1 MDGSGNVLLTGS
13 FRGTA
18 DFDPGSGTES
28 ITSLGSDDVFVVK
41 LNSSGQLV
49 WAKSVGGTGN
59 DQGAAVAVDDS
70 GNVYVA
76 GSFSGTADFDPDSGT
91 ANVSAVG
98 FEDGFVMK
106 LDADGAYQWAKQI
119 GGTGPEYARGIA
131 VDSSG
136 NVFTTGYFQGSVDFD
151 PGSATSTLASA
162 GGNDAF
168 LQKLD
173 SDGNYDWAI
182 RLGSAANDEGYS
194 VTTDISDNVLVHGIF
209 QGTVDFDPGAGADSR
224 TTTGSYAA
232 YILKLDSSGGFVWV
246 SVFVAGRSPVFS
258 SSRGKSIAV
267 DGSDNVYTTGYFEG
281 TADFD
286 PSAGSSN
293 LTSAGNWDVYVTK
306 LDSSGALQW
315 ARALGG
321 SMDDYGRSIA
331 VDGSGNVYTT
341 GEFNDSADFDPGPG
355 SLILSSPGGTDDH
368 DVFVSKLNSSGSF
381 VWAKS
386 FVGTDAG
393 CSPFDES
400 CDNYREDASGIGTD
414 SSGNV
419 YSSGYFSYPVDFDPG
434 TGTDTLSSAG
444 SSDVFLVKMSA
455 AGVTAAPPT
464 ISYSASTLSLST
476 SQTMTPLTPTVTGTV
491 STWSISP
498 PLPSG
503 LTLDPSTGIISGTPL
518 ASQAPTVHTITA
530 TNIAGSDS
538 VGLTLEVIAPP
549 TALSYP
555 VGAVELRV
563 NRAMSVLTPT
573 VTGIVTSWS
582 VSPALPTGVTLDPS
596 SGALSGTPTAPTLSG
611 SYTITAT
618 NSAGTATFSM
628 TFTFD
633 TTAPTVTVTRAGD
646 GTLADGDTDTVTFT
660 LSEATTDFTAADV
673 TVTGGT
679 LSGFAGSG
687 LVYTATFTP
696 TPDTTATASV
706 SVASATFTDGAG
718 NPNLASAA
726 LTFGVDTTTTTTTT
740 TTPPASTTSV
750 ASPPAA
756 APAAPVVALIE
767 MPSTG
772 VALAKRS
779 DGVEVRSEVTV
790 ESSDTAS
797 TITIR
802 NEDGSEITVIHEP
815 TLIRTNFTVY
825 RGTSLTI
832 SGDGYLPGT
841 DIDVWLNSSPTYLG
855 TTTTTADGT
864 FTFEVVIPGDFE
876 LGDHVLQVEGTVL
889 ADVEQATFIGLLVL
903 DRTVPELPATGRE
916 ASTSLPALLLAI
928 GLMLTIGVSRRRT
941 DTAHH

>member
-1 MDGSGNVLLTGS
+1 
-13 FRGTA
+13 
-18 DFDPGSGTES
+18 
-28 ITSLGSDDVFVVK
+28 
-41 LNSSGQLV
+41 
-49 WAKSVGGTGN
+49 
-59 DQGAAVAVDDS
+59 
-70 GNVYVA
+70 
-76 GSFSGTADFDPDSGT
+76 
-91 ANVSAVG
+91 
-98 FEDGFVMK
+98 
-106 LDADGAYQWAKQI
+106 
-119 GGTGPEYARGIA
+119 
-131 VDSSG
+131 
-136 NVFTTGYFQGSVDFD
+136 
-151 PGSATSTLASA
+151 
-162 GGNDAF
+162 
-168 LQKLD
+168 
-173 SDGNYDWAI
+173 
-182 RLGSAANDEGYS
+182 
-194 VTTDISDNVLVHGIF
+194 
-209 QGTVDFDPGAGADSR
+209 
-224 TTTGSYAA
+224 
-232 YILKLDSSGGFVWV
+232 
-246 SVFVAGRSPVFS
+246 
-258 SSRGKSIAV
+258 
-267 DGSDNVYTTGYFEG
+267 
-281 TADFD
+281 
-286 PSAGSSN
+286 
-293 LTSAGNWDVYVTK
+293 
-306 LDSSGALQW
+306 
-315 ARALGG
+315 
-321 SMDDYGRSIA
+321 
-331 VDGSGNVYTT
+331 
-341 GEFNDSADFDPGPG
+341 
-355 SLILSSPGGTDDH
+355 
-368 DVFVSKLNSSGSF
+368 
-381 VWAKS
+381 
-386 FVGTDAG
+386 
-393 CSPFDES
+393 
-400 CDNYREDASGIGTD
+400 
-414 SSGNV
+414 
-419 YSSGYFSYPVDFDPG
+419 
-434 TGTDTLSSAG
+434 
-444 SSDVFLVKMSA
+444 
-455 AGVTAAPPT
+455 
-464 ISYSASTLSLST
+464 
-476 SQTMTPLTPTVTGTV
+476 
-491 STWSISP
+491 
-498 PLPSG
+498 
-503 LTLDPSTGIISGTPL
+503 
-518 ASQAPTVHTITA
+518 
-530 TNIAGSDS
+530 
-538 VGLTLEVIAPP
+538 
-549 TALSYP
+549 
-555 VGAVELRV
+555 
-563 NRAMSVLTPT
+563 MSVLTPT

-596 SGALSGTPTAPTLSG
+596 SGELSGTPTAPTLSG

-633 TTAPTVTVTRAGD
+633 TTAPTITVTRAGD
-646 GTLADGDTDTVTFT
+646 GTLADGDTDTITFT
-660 LSEATTDFTAADV
+660 LSEAATDFTAADI

-687 LVYTATFTP
+687 TTYTATFTP

-802 NEDGSEITVIHEP
+802 NEDGSEITVVHEP

-928 GLMLTIGVSRRRT
+928 GLMLTIGVSRRRPGPS
-941 DTAHH
+941 HN